1 MFLRH
6 DPSSPSNATGA
17 TLAAVSSAAISL
29 APRQALFGR
38 RGTLDIAITG
48 ALNFVG
54 CVTVGLLRNFAPL
67 QSGAWR
73 QPT

>member
-17 TLAAVSSAAISL
+17 ALVAAISL

-38 RGTLDIAITG
+38 RGTLDIAITR